1 MESLHKEEPQD
12 DKRDEDD
19 SNVAEEEEEEEV
31 EEEEDEAKEQALK
44 ENMTSNVTIS
54 LLRKRSKRSCSWQS
68 ARPRTHM
75 KAYTI
80 TTA

>member
-12 DKRDEDD
+12 EKRDEDD

-44 ENMTSNVTIS
+44 ENMTSNVAILS
-54 LLRKRSKRSCSWQS
+54 FRKRSKKSCSWLS
-68 ARPRTHM
+68 VKLRTRM

-80 TTA
+80 TIA